1 MGEYT
6 YPQTLM
12 YMYVHTHVP
21 LIDIHVH
28 VLTYIHTLVP
38 TLIHVCTCTYPS
50 VYIPLYVH
58 TLICTCVRHQIL
70 LWERKTQLAKEMK
83 ESVDSEAGQA
93 EVRTMKAEI
102 HRMQVHI

>member
-1 MGEYT
+1 
-6 YPQTLM
+6 
-12 YMYVHTHVP
+12 MYVHTHVP

-58 TLICTCVRHQIL
+58 TLICSYPYMFIPLYVHVLGIRSCCGR
-70 LWERKTQLAKEMK
+70 ERRSWQ
-83 ESVDSEAGQA
+83 
-93 EVRTMKAEI
+93 R
-102 HRMQVHI
+102 R